1 MDGAP
6 WKFGREITGYRS
18 YWPDSGHGR
27 LTVRPNL
34 ATVEFVSQ
42 QPRLPPVSG
51 GAWLRRRVWP
61 TMVPMP
67 VSGVLEGDGALWRL

>member
-1 MDGAP
+1 MTARLHTSPALGRMSEGAGGGALCRVDGAP

-42 QPRLPPVSG
+42 QG
-51 GAWLRRRVWP
+51 RVFHRFAVEP
-61 TMVPMP
+61 
-67 VSGVLEGDGALWRL
+67 G